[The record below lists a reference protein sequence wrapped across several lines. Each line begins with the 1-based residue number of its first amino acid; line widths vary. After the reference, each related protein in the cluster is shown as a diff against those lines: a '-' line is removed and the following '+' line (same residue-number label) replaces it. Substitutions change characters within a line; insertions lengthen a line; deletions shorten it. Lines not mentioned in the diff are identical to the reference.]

1 MSSPSQD
8 SAKLVDAHLAEVY
21 RYAFRLSGTPW
32 DAEELTQ
39 QVFLIAIENLGQL
52 RHPEAARSWLFAI
65 LRHCFL
71 RGQRR
76 WQPQRATDMDID
88 LTHWA
93 EEMPEAEAIDSE
105 SLQAA
110 LNKLPGEF
118 RLVVLMYYFEQCS
131 YREIAEKLALPI
143 GTVMSRL
150 ARGKAALRK
159 LLADESPA
167 IAKVSH

>member
-8 SAKLVDAHLAEVY
+8 SAKLIDAHLAEVY
-21 RYAFRLSGTPW
+21 RYAYRLSGTQW

-52 RHPEAARSWLFAI
+52 RQPDSTRSWLFTI

-71 RGQRR
+71 RIKRR
-76 WQPQRATDMDID
+76 WEPQLAADVELD
-88 LTHWA
+88 LDQVA
-93 EEMPEAEAIDSE
+93 EDVPDADAIDGE

-110 LNKLPGEF
+110 LNKLPGEY

-131 YREIAEKLALPI
+131 YREIAEKLAVPI

-159 LLADESPA
+159 LLADQSLT

>member
-1 MSSPSQD
+1 MALPSQD

-21 RYAFRLSGTPW
+21 RYAFRLSGSPW

-39 QVFLIAIENLGQL
+39 QVFLIAHQNVDQL
-52 RHPEAARSWLFAI
+52 RHPDSARAWLFTI
-65 LRHCFL
+65 LRHCFG
-71 RGQRR
+71 RNQRR
-76 WQPQRATDMDID
+76 WEPQREAD
-88 LTHWA
+88 LGLELDRLA
-93 EEMPEAEAIDSE
+93 EETPDAESIDSE

-110 LNKLPGEF
+110 LNKLSGEY

-131 YREIAEKLALPI
+131 YREIAEKLDLPI

-150 ARGKAALRK
+150 ARGKSALRK
-159 LLADESPA
+159 LLADDLLA